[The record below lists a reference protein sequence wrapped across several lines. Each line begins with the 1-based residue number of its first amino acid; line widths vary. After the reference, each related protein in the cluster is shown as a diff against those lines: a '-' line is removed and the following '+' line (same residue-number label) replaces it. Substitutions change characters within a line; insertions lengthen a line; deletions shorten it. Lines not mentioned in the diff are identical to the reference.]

1 MALRLVCDVTDES
14 GDDVRTVTVIVD
26 DPAEGRVTWKIDVSD
41 GGKKIMQDTFAPVVE
56 RGTLGGVSRSAG
68 LTSPADDPD
77 DELDPAEEPTLPKPA
92 PLPPPTTAA
101 GGVPSLN
108 DAERAAA
115 RAWGQIRA
123 NYTACGRKKPVA
135 ANGSVPVPVQIGW
148 VRAGRPM
155 G

>member
-1 MALRLVCDVTDES
+1 MAWQQVCDLTRDAT
-14 GDDVRTVTVIVD
+14 DDVRTVTVIVD
-26 DPAEGRVTWKIDVSD
+26 DPAEGRVTWKIDVSN

-56 RGTLGGVSRSAG
+56 RGTLDGVSRSAG

-77 DELDPAEEPTLPKPA
+77 DELDPAEEPTLPK
-92 PLPPPTTAA
+92 AA